1 MRSHSHTASA
11 VTTQSEAYSP
21 CENCNVAQMSLCHAL
36 SCEELR
42 ELSAISTSLEVGRGV
57 TIINETDSADYLFN
71 VTAGSIKLFKLL
83 PDGRR
88 QMTGFLF
95 PGDFLGIA
103 MNDLYAYSA
112 EAIEDS
118 RLCRFPREKLEGLLS
133 RLPQLENRLLN
144 MVSHELVLAQDQML
158 LLGRKTAVEK
168 VSSFLITLVKRG
180 GESSADK
187 HLVPLPM
194 GRSDIGDYLG
204 LTTETVSR
212 TLTNLKK
219 QKIIAIPSGGGIEI
233 LDQESL
239 NELAEGLD

>member
-1 MRSHSHTASA
+1 MRSHSHTANA
-11 VTTQSEAYSP
+11 VTAQSEAYSP
-21 CENCNVAQMSLCHAL
+21 CENCNVAGMSLCHAL

-57 TIINETDSADYLFN
+57 TIINETDPAEYLFN
-71 VTAGSIKLFKLL
+71 VTAGSVKLFKLL

-112 EAIEDS
+112 EALEDS
-118 RLCRFPREKLEGLLS
+118 RLCRFPREKLEGLLN
-133 RLPQLENRLLN
+133 RLPQLEHRLLN

-168 VSSFLITLVKRG
+168 VSSFLISLVKRAG
-180 GESSADK
+180 KPSTERQ
-187 HLVPLPM
+187 LVALPM

-239 NELAEGLD
+239 DELAEGLD